1 MELPDDEGYCA
12 SNKVMLAFEGVGI
25 RLTNF
30 KRHFDEIVK
39 KWSDG
44 SFVAKIRKLLSKYK
58 KINEIDQP
66 FIVDISGQSV
76 VYIDNGYYIVEFTP
90 LEQFYNVR
98 VFLDRN
104 AEVLGYYFDISR
116 GNGVEE
122 NIPYYD
128 DLYLDIIHC
137 PADNGF
143 TVIDD
148 EDELLEALN
157 TGKITR
163 EEFDFANEVCS
174 KLFEEI
180 QANKNIFV
188 NMDKK
193 ELIQM
198 WFK

>member
-1 MELPDDEGYCA
+1 MKGRCTKMRKKFTSKTYLRGGSDWDF
-12 SNKVMLAFEGVGI
+12 VMQKQKSE
-25 RLTNF
+25 NYY
-30 KRHFDEIVK
+30 
-39 KWSDG
+39 
-44 SFVAKIRKLLSKYK
+44 LSIK

-104 AEVLGYYFDISR
+104 VEVLGYYFDISR

-137 PADNGF
+137 PADNNF
-143 TVIDD
+143 TVIVD
-148 EDELLEALN
+148 EDELLKALN

-163 EEFDFANEVCS
+163 EEFNFANEVCS

-193 ELIQM
+193 ELIQR

>member
-1 MELPDDEGYCA
+1 MRKKFTSKTYLRGVSDWDF
-12 SNKVMLAFEGVGI
+12 VMQKQKSE
-25 RLTNF
+25 NYY
-30 KRHFDEIVK
+30 
-39 KWSDG
+39 
-44 SFVAKIRKLLSKYK
+44 LSIK

-104 AEVLGYYFDISR
+104 VEVLGYYFDISR

-137 PADNGF
+137 PADNNF
-143 TVIDD
+143 TVIVD
-148 EDELLEALN
+148 EDELLRALN
-157 TGKITR
+157 TGRITM
-163 EEFDFANEVCS
+163 EEFNFANEVCS

-193 ELIQM
+193 ELIQR